1 MRARIL
7 ALAFLLTAVPAAAWD
22 QSVLTDARFSPDG
35 RYFSFVEYVEPEA
48 EERGY
53 ATMYVIDTARNA
65 WAPQT
70 PLRIVLEG
78 ENANGKAAL
87 AEVRRKGEALVDR
100 FGLVDA
106 GAPSLPFQP
115 VDRGDP
121 YRRRQAAELP
131 NLGQLVLVERKAHA
145 AHGCTADMSEATD
158 FKLVLSGRDTV
169 TLEDYAGRLPRSRGC
184 ADGYDIA
191 AAYMHEAGGRK
202 VLAVLVGI
210 FTRGWEGSDRHLI
223 AVTKILP

>member
-7 ALAFLLTAVPAAAWD
+7 ALALSLMTFPAVAWD
-22 QSVLTDARFSPDG
+22 QSVLADARFSPDG

-70 PLRIVLEG
+70 PLRVTLEG
-78 ENANGKAAL
+78 ENASGKAAL
-87 AEVRRKGEALVDR
+87 AEVRRKGETLIDR

-106 GAPSLPFQP
+106 GAPSLPFQS

-121 YRRRQAAELP
+121 YRHRQAAALA
-131 NLGQLVLVERKAHA
+131 NLGQLVLVERKAQA
-145 AHGCTADMSEATD
+145 AHGCTADTPEPSD
-158 FKLVLSGRDTV
+158 FKMVLSGRDTV
-169 TLEDYAGRLPRSRGC
+169 MLEDYVGTLPRSRGC
-184 ADGYDIA
+184 ANGYDIA
-191 AAYMHEAGGRK
+191 AAYMHEAGGRR

-210 FTRGWEGSDRHLI
+210 YTRGWEGSDRHLI